1 MRILKYKPAVSRNM
15 LLFTA
20 GILWTAVGL
29 FLCLLAAHWLRT
41 MVNRGSLLFALVG
54 VVLAGAVYQFGFSK
68 IARKNINR
76 VCQYPDKVCFFAFQ
90 EWKSYL
96 IISVMAPLG
105 IFLRHSSLPR
115 QYLATIYIT
124 IGLALF
130 LSSLHYYFR
139 LSYLLRHQNPC
150 QSA

>member
-1 MRILKYKPAVSRNM
+1 MNLYRYKPAVSRNL

-41 MVNRGSLLFALVG
+41 MVNRGTIYYALSGIVMAAG
-54 VVLAGAVYQFGFSK
+54 VYKFGFSK
-68 IARKNINR
+68 IAQKNINR
-76 VCQYPDKVCFFAFQ
+76 VCQYPDRVCFFAFQ
-90 EWKSYL
+90 EWRSYL

-139 LSYLLRHQNPC
+139 LSYLLKQQNPC
-150 QSA
+150 QKV

>member
-1 MRILKYKPAVSRNM
+1 MNLYRYKPAVSRNL

-41 MVNRGSLLFALVG
+41 MVNRGTIYYALSGIVMAAG
-54 VVLAGAVYQFGFSK
+54 VYKFGFST
-68 IARKNINR
+68 IALKNINR

-90 EWKSYL
+90 EWRSYL

-139 LSYLLRHQNPC
+139 LGYLLRHQNPC
-150 QSA
+150 QRV

>member
-1 MRILKYKPAVSRNM
+1 MKLSEYKPAVSRNL

-20 GILWTAVGL
+20 GILWTAVGV
-29 FLCLLAAHWLRT
+29 FLCLLAFHWLRT
-41 MVNRGSLLFALVG
+41 IVNRGSIYYALSGIIMASG
-54 VVLAGAVYQFGFSK
+54 VYKFGFSK

-76 VCQYPDKVCFFAFQ
+76 VCRYPDKVCFFAFQ

-115 QYLATIYIT
+115 QYLAVIYIT

-130 LSSLHYYFR
+130 LSSLHYYLQ
-139 LSYLLRHQNPC
+139 LSRILHHTQPEG
-150 QSA
+150 

>member
-1 MRILKYKPAVSRNM
+1 MASGVYK
-15 LLFTA
+15 
-20 GILWTAVGL
+20 
-29 FLCLLAAHWLRT
+29 
-41 MVNRGSLLFALVG
+41 
-54 VVLAGAVYQFGFSK
+54 FGFSK

-76 VCQYPDKVCFFAFQ
+76 VCRYPDKVCFFAFQ

-115 QYLATIYIT
+115 QYLAVIYIT

-130 LSSLHYYFR
+130 LSSLHYYLQ
-139 LSYLLRHQNPC
+139 LSRILHHTQPEG
-150 QSA
+150 

>member
-1 MRILKYKPAVSRNM
+1 MKLSKYKPAVSKNW
-15 LLFTA
+15 LLSTA
-20 GILWTAVGL
+20 GLLWTAVGL
-29 FLCLLAAHWLRT
+29 FLCLLALHWLGT
-41 MVNRGSLLFALVG
+41 AVSQGSILYA
-54 VVLAGAVYQFGFSK
+54 LAGVILAGIVYLFGFSR
-68 IARKNINR
+68 IARKNIDR

-105 IFLRHSSLPR
+105 ILLRHSALPR
-115 QYLATIYIT
+115 QYLAVIYIT

-139 LSYLLRHQNPC
+139 LIHILIRNQPC
-150 QSA
+150 DKL

>member
-1 MRILKYKPAVSRNM
+1 MKLSKYKPAVSKNW

-29 FLCLLAAHWLRT
+29 FLCLLALHWLGT
-41 MVNRGSLLFALVG
+41 AVSQGSILYA
-54 VVLAGAVYQFGFSK
+54 LAGVILAGIVYLFGFSR
-68 IARKNINR
+68 IARKNIDR

-105 IFLRHSSLPR
+105 ILLRHSALPR
-115 QYLATIYIT
+115 QYLAVIYIT

-139 LSYLLRHQNPC
+139 LIRILIRNQPC
-150 QSA
+150 DKY

>member
-1 MRILKYKPAVSRNM
+1 MKLSRYKPAVSRNL

-41 MVNRGSLLFALVG
+41 MVNRGTIYYALSGILMAAG
-54 VVLAGAVYQFGFSK
+54 VYKFGFSK

-90 EWKSYL
+90 EWRSYL

-139 LSYLLRHQNPC
+139 LSYLLRQQNPC
-150 QSA
+150 QKV

>member
-1 MRILKYKPAVSRNM
+1 MKISKYKPAVSRNL

-29 FLCLLAAHWLRT
+29 FLCFLAFHWLRT
-41 MVNRGSLLFALVG
+41 VVNRGSLFFALTG
-54 VVLAGAVYQFGFSK
+54 VALAGVVYQFGFSK
-68 IARKNINR
+68 IARKNIDR

-105 IFLRHSSLPR
+105 IFLRHSTLPR
-115 QYLATIYIT
+115 QYLAVIYIT

-139 LSYLLRHQNPC
+139 LTRILIQDQPC
-150 QSA
+150 DGV

>member
-1 MRILKYKPAVSRNM
+1 MKLSKYKPAVSRNW

-29 FLCLLAAHWLRT
+29 FLCLLALYWLRT
-41 MVNRGSLLFALVG
+41 LVSRVSIIYALTG
-54 VVLAGAVYQFGFSK
+54 VTLAGGVYIFGFSR
-68 IARKNINR
+68 IARKNIDR

-105 IFLRHSSLPR
+105 IFLRHSALPR
-115 QYLATIYIT
+115 QYLAVIYIT

-139 LSYLLRHQNPC
+139 LGRLLLHHKPC
-150 QSA
+150 EKA